1 MEESYKKQ
9 NNFYQYLY
17 TRNIYAVFE
26 YLRYGLVTFIKNIII
41 IRQVGVGFGFGVTG
55 GFRGPIP
62 NRIVLGL
69 SYACFGAGLLLS
81 AKWAVFIIVSIT
93 AIRFFIKKSIH
104 SSLH

>member
-69 SYACFGAGLLLS
+69 SCVFGQGGEVGVKRVVLIRLLFKEGLSHLS
-81 AKWAVFIIVSIT
+81 L
-93 AIRFFIKKSIH
+93 
-104 SSLH
+104 SSLKI